1 MEFGNLLKA
10 FIEQRL
16 TAEQLMTELERVIA
30 ESPVQCDAVIKQ
42 IEAVHREPGLP
53 QEVYAALCA
62 RLKIINATE
71 SAGQSMSDATVVAP
85 HIAVA
90 EHADED
96 RSERTVLS
104 AGSRLD
110 RSDAPAEEE
119 ATRMRE
125 PKTQAPQ
132 DSSSWTVS
140 DFVDTRLQEQ
150 LVPGMILK
158 GRFVLEKVL
167 GTGGM
172 STVFLARDLRKEEA
186 QDRTPHVAIKV
197 LGPEFKNHPESLKVL
212 QREAKKAQTL
222 AHPNIVNV
230 YDFDRDANT
239 IFMTM
244 EVLEGQGLDKLIR
257 ANRLGLPLA
266 EVIPIVDGIAQA
278 LGYAHEKD
286 IVHSDLKPGNVHV
299 AKDNTVK
306 VLDFGIAR
314 ARRDGKAD
322 APEADTFDAGTLGA
336 LTPAYASCEMLEG
349 LEPDPRDDIYAL
361 GCITYELLTGHH
373 PYARKSAVEARD
385 ENLQVV
391 PVPGLKRRQ
400 WAALR
405 QALAFKREE
414 RTADV
419 LYFVNEFK
427 PHKLPWRLIA
437 AVAFIV
443 IGSLGGWSYYAYQ
456 NRQLAQ
462 ELGDD
467 LARLA
472 PVNLTPQQKAKI
484 KDFLDIGKLYMS
496 LGQYAAPPGD
506 SAFDVFQKVLAID
519 PRNEEARDGERKI
532 ASYYQDKGQAA
543 LKQGDLAQAK
553 TMIELGLYVRPADE
567 SLLQLQKELQARQ
580 VGS

>member
-1 MEFGNLLKA
+1 M
-10 FIEQRL
+10 
-16 TAEQLMTELERVIA
+16 
-30 ESPVQCDAVIKQ
+30 
-42 IEAVHREPGLP
+42 
-53 QEVYAALCA
+53 
-62 RLKIINATE
+62 
-71 SAGQSMSDATVVAP
+71 
-85 HIAVA
+85 
-90 EHADED
+90 
-96 RSERTVLS
+96 
-104 AGSRLD
+104 
-110 RSDAPAEEE
+110 
-119 ATRMRE
+119 
-125 PKTQAPQ
+125 
-132 DSSSWTVS
+132 S

-158 GRFVLEKVL
+158 ERFVLEKVL

-172 STVFLARDLRKEEA
+172 STVFLARDMRKEEA

-385 ENLQVV
+385 ANLQAE

-506 SAFDVFQKVLAID
+506 SAFDVYQKVLAID